1 MVTGY
6 AARNGRPGDSCEADS
21 RDFDGF
27 AVEHVHASVIEDSAQ
42 ELGVPRLEIM
52 IAQDRDHRNFRG
64 GANIGDKCLCFVG
77 EPVFGEIA
85 AKQQYISAAGNLG
98 KRFVQ
103 HTARMF
109 ALMKICGCGDS

>member
-1 MVTGY
+1 
-6 AARNGRPGDSCEADS
+6 
-21 RDFDGF
+21 
-27 AVEHVHASVIEDSAQ
+27 
-42 ELGVPRLEIM
+42 M
-52 IAQDRDHRNFRG
+52 IAQDRDHRNSHG

-77 EPVFGEIA
+77 KPVFGEIA

-109 ALMKICGCGDS
+109 AVRTSAVAAIRSTRLAIFLEKRNGLTKWTFLRAMRTLAGSIA